1 MIILDFKFE
10 NGEAQQH
17 FSLSYWLLSHRQ
29 SSMYYG
35 TRMPLSN
42 GSRYN
47 KTYKFMR
54 KVVYSTWLL
63 IEPCYSHRLSEGA
76 TTLFSIVVFFLSIF
90 LIHHAFTA
98 FFLATAFIS
107 IGFLFSFCDD
117 DEFFNPGKVQEL
129 WAICKYVNLYFT
141 DIHILFFGQN

>member
-1 MIILDFKFE
+1 
-10 NGEAQQH
+10 
-17 FSLSYWLLSHRQ
+17 
-29 SSMYYG
+29 
-35 TRMPLSN
+35 MPLSN

-54 KVVYSTWLL
+54 KVVYSAWLL

-76 TTLFSIVVFFLSIF
+76 TTLFSIVVFFLSFF

-141 DIHILFFGQN
+141 DIHTFFLAKISLSLDHVDHCWWSCCRWYWLHGQLQ